1 MKSLIL
7 VPTDFSEVCDNA
19 INQACEAAAS
29 LNYSVTLLHVLNS
42 DSKAWMKGEGL
53 DEGGIAYRLD
63 ELAASKQKSY
73 GIEVKATTREGS
85 IFTSIAEVASE
96 LKASLI
102 FLGTH
107 GKSGIQK
114 LTGSFALK
122 VITSADMPVV
132 VVQKRPFDKGYK
144 DIVLPITSDAGPME
158 KTQWAA
164 YMAKT
169 FGARIHI
176 FQLNEEPAIASTVKV
191 LENFFSKESVPSET
205 TIASKSGSFSK
216 QTIDFATAK
225 NADLILIMTS
235 PDKGWTQ
242 FFLGTYEE
250 EIIFNTSQ
258 IPVMCIN
265 PRKQN
270 WEKIFRT

>member
-29 LNYSVTLLHVLNS
+29 LKYSVSLLHVLNS

-73 GIEVKATTREGS
+73 DVEVNAMTREGS
-85 IFTSIAEVASE
+85 IFTAIAEVATE

-122 VITSADMPVV
+122 VITSADVPVV

-176 FQLNEEPAIASTVKV
+176 FQMNEDPAIISTVKV
-191 LENFFSKESVPSET
+191 LEDFFSKENVPSET

-242 FFLGTYEE
+242 FLLGAYDE

-270 WEKIFRT
+270 WEKIFRA

>member
-29 LNYSVTLLHVLNS
+29 LKYSVCLLHVLNS

-73 GIEVKATTREGS
+73 DVEVNAMTREGS
-85 IFTSIAEVASE
+85 IFTTIAEVAAE
-96 LKASLI
+96 MKASLI

-107 GKSGIQK
+107 CKSGIQNI
-114 LTGSFALK
+114 TGSFALK
-122 VITSADMPVV
+122 VITSAYVPVV

-176 FQLNEEPAIASTVKV
+176 FQMNEDPAIISTVKV
-191 LENFFSKESVPSET
+191 LEDFFSKENVPSET

-242 FFLGTYEE
+242 FLLGAYDE

-270 WEKIFRT
+270 WEKIFRA